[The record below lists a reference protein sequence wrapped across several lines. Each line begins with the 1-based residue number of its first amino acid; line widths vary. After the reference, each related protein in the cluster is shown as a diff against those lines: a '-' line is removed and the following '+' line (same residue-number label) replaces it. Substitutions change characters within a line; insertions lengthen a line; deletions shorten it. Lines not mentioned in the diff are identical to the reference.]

1 MNDADGAAADPPLAL
16 EGVRIIE
23 DGGGIAASYAG
34 KLLADLGAD
43 VIKIE
48 PPEGDD
54 VRRRG
59 PFPRDLP
66 HRERGGLHLFL
77 DTNKRSIVLDLETA
91 AARRL
96 FRGLAASCDA
106 AITSRPIADQRRLG
120 LTWDDLARANPN
132 LAQVSITMWGIGTRR
147 EGWQAAS
154 LTASLASG
162 ISYRIGDP
170 DRSPLGLPYNAP
182 EFQGGIHGAIAAL
195 LGRRAARNGAG
206 GQHVWVSIVD
216 IVSSVMAGAGVAAY
230 LFAGQNRSRAGVRMN
245 SFYPYQVA
253 PAKDGFFEVITL
265 VDDQWNRFMELLGD
279 PEWQHDE
286 RLKNRWTAFQWADE
300 IDALWHPWMKE
311 RTKQELWEQFAANR
325 ISFQPVHT
333 IAEVAESD
341 QLQQRDFWRDIQ
353 TAAGEQA
360 IPGAPYKLGRT
371 PWRIRRPPPLLG
383 ADTAEVLS
391 ELADPAAPAV
401 IRRAGIG

>member
-1 MNDADGAAADPPLAL
+1 MNDADGAVADPPLAL

-54 VRRRG
+54 IRRRG

-96 FRGLAASCDA
+96 FRGLTASSDA
-106 AITSRPIADQRRLG
+106 VITSRPIADQRRLG
-120 LTWDDLARANPN
+120 LTWDDLARANPE

-279 PEWQHDE
+279 PDWQHDE

-341 QLQQRDFWRDIQ
+341 QLAQRDFWRDIQ
-353 TAAGEQA
+353 TEAGEQT

>member
-48 PPEGDD
+48 PPEGDA

-59 PFPRDLP
+59 PFPHDLP

-96 FRGLAASCDA
+96 FRGLAASSDA
-106 AITSRPIADQRRLG
+106 VITSRPIAEQRRLS
-120 LTWDDLARANPN
+120 LTWDDLARANPE

-230 LFAGQNRSRAGVRMN
+230 LFASQNRSRAGVRMN

-279 PEWQHDE
+279 PDWQHDE

-300 IDALWHPWMKE
+300 IDSLWHPWMKE

-341 QLQQRDFWRDIQ
+341 QLEQRDFWREIQ
-353 TAAGEQA
+353 TADGEQT

-391 ELADPAAPAV
+391 ELAAPAAPAA

>member
-48 PPEGDD
+48 PPEGDA

-96 FRGLAASCDA
+96 FRGLTASSDA
-106 AITSRPIADQRRLG
+106 VITSRPIADQRRLG
-120 LTWDDLARANPN
+120 LTWDDLARANPE

-279 PEWQHDE
+279 PDWQHDE

-341 QLQQRDFWRDIQ
+341 QLQQRDFWREIQ
-353 TAAGEQA
+353 TTAGEQT

-383 ADTAEVLS
+383 SDTAEVLS
-391 ELADPAAPAV
+391 ELAAPAAPAV

>member
-1 MNDADGAAADPPLAL
+1 MNDADGSAAEPPNAL
-16 EGVRIIE
+16 EGMRIVE

-43 VIKIE
+43 VIKVE
-48 PPEGDD
+48 PPGGDET
-54 VRRRG
+54 RRRG
-59 PFPRDLP
+59 PFPHDLP

-96 FRGLAASCDA
+96 FRSLTASCDA
-106 AITSRPIADQRRLG
+106 VITSRPIADQRRLG
-120 LTWDDLARANPN
+120 LTWDDLSGANPD

-162 ISYRIGDP
+162 ISHRIGDP

-206 GQHVWVSIVD
+206 GQHAWVSIVD

-265 VDDQWNRFMELLGD
+265 VDDQWNRFMELMGNPD
-279 PEWQHDE
+279 WQHDE

-300 IDALWHPWMKE
+300 IDALWHPWMQE
-311 RTKQELWEQFAANR
+311 RTKRELWEQFAANR

-341 QLQQRDFWRDIQ
+341 QLQQRDFWREIQ
-353 TAAGEQA
+353 TAAGEQT
-360 IPGAPYKLGRT
+360 IPGAPYKLGLT

-383 ADTAEVLS
+383 ADTFEVLS
-391 ELADPAAPAV
+391 ELAATAAPAA

>member
-48 PPEGDD
+48 PPEGDA

-96 FRGLAASCDA
+96 FRGLAASSDA
-106 AITSRPIADQRRLG
+106 VITSRPIAEQRRLG
-120 LTWDDLARANPN
+120 LTWDDLAGANPE

-279 PEWQHDE
+279 PDWQHDE

-341 QLQQRDFWRDIQ
+341 QLAQRDFWREIQ
-353 TAAGEQA
+353 TAAGEQV

-391 ELADPAAPAV
+391 ELAAPAAPAA

>member
-23 DGGGIAASYAG
+23 DSGGIAASYAG

-48 PPEGDD
+48 PPEGDA

-96 FRGLAASCDA
+96 FRGLATSSDA
-106 AITSRPIADQRRLG
+106 VITSRPIADQRRLG
-120 LTWDDLARANPN
+120 LTWDDLARANPE

-279 PEWQHDE
+279 PDWQHDE

-341 QLQQRDFWRDIQ
+341 QLEQRDFWRDIR
-353 TAAGEQA
+353 TADGEQT

-391 ELADPAAPAV
+391 GLAAPAAPAA

>member
-23 DGGGIAASYAG
+23 DGGGSAASYAG

-48 PPEGDD
+48 PPQGDD

-77 DTNKRSIVLDLETA
+77 DTNKRSVVLDMETA

-96 FRGLAASCDA
+96 FRGLAASSDA
-106 AITSRPIADQRRLG
+106 VITSRPIAEQRRLG
-120 LTWDDLARANPN
+120 LTWDDLAGANPE

-279 PEWQHDE
+279 PDWQHDE

-341 QLQQRDFWRDIQ
+341 QLAQRDFWREIR
-353 TAAGEQA
+353 TANGEQT

>member
-96 FRGLAASCDA
+96 FGGLAASSDA
-106 AITSRPIADQRRLG
+106 VITSRPIAEQRRLG
-120 LTWDDLARANPN
+120 LTWDDLAGANPE

-341 QLQQRDFWRDIQ
+341 QLAQRDFWREIR
-353 TAAGEQA
+353 TANGEQT

-391 ELADPAAPAV
+391 ELTAPAAPAV

>member
-48 PPEGDD
+48 PPQGDD
-54 VRRRG
+54 IRRRG

-77 DTNKRSIVLDLETA
+77 DTNKRSIVLELETA

-96 FRGLAASCDA
+96 FRGLAASSDA
-106 AITSRPIADQRRLG
+106 VITSRPIAEQRRLG
-120 LTWDDLARANPN
+120 LTWDDLAGANPE

-279 PEWQHDE
+279 PDWQHDE

-341 QLQQRDFWRDIQ
+341 QLAQRDFWRDIE
-353 TAAGEQA
+353 TADGEQT

-371 PWRIRRPPPLLG
+371 PWRIRCPPPLLG

>member
-54 VRRRG
+54 IRRRG

-96 FRGLAASCDA
+96 FRELAASSDA
-106 AITSRPIADQRRLG
+106 VITSRPIAEQRRLS
-120 LTWDDLARANPN
+120 LTWDDLARANPE

-279 PEWQHDE
+279 PDWQHDE

-341 QLQQRDFWRDIQ
+341 QLAQRDFWREIQ
-353 TAAGEQA
+353 TADGEQT

-383 ADTAEVLS
+383 SDTAEVLS